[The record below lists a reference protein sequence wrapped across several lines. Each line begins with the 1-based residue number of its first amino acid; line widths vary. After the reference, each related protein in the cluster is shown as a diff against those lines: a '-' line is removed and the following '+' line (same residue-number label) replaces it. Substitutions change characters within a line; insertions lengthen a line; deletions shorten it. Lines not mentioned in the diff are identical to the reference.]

1 MIPVKSSNLVAVSY
15 ANSTLH
21 IRFHSGRLYVFFN
34 VPKSVFNG
42 LMSAPSKG
50 KYFHANIRDRYA
62 YQRIL

>member
-1 MIPVKSSNLVAVSY
+1 MIPVKSSNLVAVSF
-15 ANSTLH
+15 ANNTLH

-34 VPKSVFNG
+34 VPQAVFEG

-50 KYFHANIRDRYA
+50 KYFHSHIRDRYS